1 MQLLN
6 SPTIRH
12 NKCDLVILDDIRC
25 SACKGQRKALHAIYT
40 RISKR
45 GAEKEKRT
53 SPSSHVNYCHLTK
66 PEKNERIS
74 RLHDTARVAKQRI
87 GRLEARLK
95 KEIDDM
101 GEVIDKDTHQE
112 LHSIMSDHE
121 SLVHQSFPPDY
132 FGRLFWDQQSKA
144 LQAKTASAMRW
155 HPLMIKWC
163 LYLRHLSGSGYEAL
177 QKSSCI
183 SLPSQRTLRDY
194 THFTKAT
201 SGFSCDVDQQLIDAA
216 EIVSCPEWKK
226 SIVLLMDEMH
236 IREDLVYDK
245 FSGRC
250 LNV

>member
-1 MQLLN
+1 MYITLFAESYPTAYVELQLLN

-25 SACKGQRKALHAIYT
+25 SACKGQHKALHAIYT

-45 GAEKEKRT
+45 GAEKENQT
-53 SPSSHVNYCHLTK
+53 SPSSHVKYCHLTT
-66 PEKNERIS
+66 PEKKERIS

-101 GEVIDKDTHQE
+101 GDVIVKDTHQE

-121 SLVHQSFPPDY
+121 SLVHQSFPPDS

-163 LYLRHLSGSGYEAL
+163 LYLRHLSGGGYEAL
-177 QKSSCI
+177 RKSSCI

-194 THFTKAT
+194 THVTKAT
-201 SGFSCDVDQQLIDAA
+201 SGFS
-216 EIVSCPEWKK
+216 
-226 SIVLLMDEMH
+226 
-236 IREDLVYDK
+236 
-245 FSGRC
+245 
-250 LNV
+250 